1 MEVPLKLFDLH
12 VHSDHSSDC
21 HVPMSTMAEAAFR
34 QGLVGIAF
42 TEHVEW
48 VPEDGATGYLRPAAY
63 FAELETLRVHYG
75 NRFWLLAGAEVGNS
89 HDYAEEARGFLD
101 AWPWDYVLG
110 SAHWADDLPGW
121 EPVAFEEGLDSAV
134 ARYFRELV
142 QLAEQGEYDVLAH
155 FDLVRRDAWSTLG
168 ERLDL
173 TPYSDLIHEALRAVV
188 ERGKGLEINTSALDQ
203 GLEEPLP
210 GLEILRWY
218 RELGGEILVFG
229 SDAHHPEQL
238 GQGFDQA
245 RSLALAAGFERLAR
259 FQGRRVVEWIPL

>member
-1 MEVPLKLFDLH
+1 
-12 VHSDHSSDC
+12 
-21 HVPMSTMAEAAFR
+21 MSTMAEAAFR
-34 QGLVGIAF
+34 QGLAGIAF

-89 HDYAEEARGFLD
+89 HDYREEARGFLD

-110 SAHWADDLPGW
+110 SAHWADELPVW
-121 EPVAFEEGLDSAV
+121 EPVAFDEGLDSAIE
-134 ARYFRELV
+134 RYFRELA
-142 QLAEQGEYDVLAH
+142 QLAELGEYDVLAH
-155 FDLVRRDAWSTLG
+155 FDLVRRDAWSILG

-173 TPYSDLIHEALRAVV
+173 TPYSDLIHEALRVVV
-188 ERGKGLEINTSALDQ
+188 ERGKGLEINTSALGQ

-238 GQGFDQA
+238 GRGFDQA